1 MSISKT
7 RVHAPCGP
15 HVTSSTA
22 AHFPSMFL
30 LNKISTVINNNKIH
44 RTPENPNAQMA
55 LRTLQE
61 LLFPSANIPF
71 SLHHLYPCAL
81 QLCWP
86 QKLSASWH
94 TPVPA
99 SLLAASSH
107 TAHSLTSRRPV
118 LMYYPSE
125 KSSYT
130 WDCGPVPA
138 E

>member
-71 SLHHLYPCAL
+71 SLHDLYPCAL

-107 TAHSLTSRRPV
+107 TAHSLTSRRLFSCTTP
-118 LMYYPSE
+118 LRSHPTPGTES
-125 KSSYT
+125 
-130 WDCGPVPA
+130 PVPA